1 MLDFS
6 RARVLVVGDVMLDQY
21 WRGDTGRISPEAP
34 VPVVKVTHNDVVA
47 GGCANV
53 AMNAVALGAEVGIIG
68 LIGQDEAGDQL
79 DDLLVTAGVSPYWV
93 RSERV
98 TTIRKLR
105 IMSRQQ
111 QLIRLDFEQIPDPSI
126 AESLLSHVAEF
137 LPNYD
142 ILVISDYAKGS
153 LVAVQEM
160 IQLAKRLHKPVFVDP
175 KGTDFN
181 RYRGATLI
189 KPNLSEFQTIVG
201 QVSTDDSIAQAGKD
215 LLMRLD
221 LSALLVTRSESGMS
235 LVTADQPAHHLPTQA
250 LEVFDVTGA
259 GDTAMATLAVAVASG
274 LSLTSAVRLAN
285 AASGLVVKKLG
296 TSVVTLD
303 ELSTAVHPPAHTGSV
318 AHHWDTLTAWV
329 RQAQALG
336 ERVVMTNGCFDLLHP
351 GHIRYLRS
359 AKALG
364 DRLVVA
370 VNSDASVKRLKGE
383 SRPVNTLEVRME
395 MLSALESVDWVV
407 AFEEDTPASLI
418 CQIKP
423 DVLVKGGDYQIAQI
437 AGADCVLLAGG
448 EVKVLD
454 FWQGHSTTSMID
466 RLQQS
471 K

>member
-6 RARVLVVGDVMLDQY
+6 KARVLVVGDVMLDQY
-21 WRGDTGRISPEAP
+21 WRGDTRRISPEAP
-34 VPVVKVTHNDVVA
+34 VPVVKVLHNDVVA

-53 AMNAVALGAEVGIIG
+53 AMNASALGAQVGIVG
-68 LIGQDEAGDQL
+68 LIGEDEAGDQL
-79 DDLLVTAGVSPYWV
+79 DALLVTAGISPYWV

-105 IMSRQQ
+105 VMSRQQ
-111 QLIRLDFEQIPDPSI
+111 QLIRLDFEQTPDPSI
-126 AESLLSHVAEF
+126 AEGVLLKVAQY
-137 LPNYD
+137 LPEYD
-142 ILVISDYAKGS
+142 ILVISDYAKGT

-160 IQLAKRLHKPVFVDP
+160 IQLAKQLGKPVFIDP

-189 KPNLSEFQTIVG
+189 KPNLSEFQAIVG
-201 QVSTDDSIAQAGKD
+201 QVHSDASIAQAGTD
-215 LLMRLD
+215 LLTRLE
-221 LSALLVTRSESGMS
+221 LSALLVTRSEAGMT
-235 LVTADQPAHHLPTQA
+235 LITVDQPAQHLPTQA

-259 GDTAMATLAVAVASG
+259 GDTAMATLAVSVASG
-274 LSLTSAVRLAN
+274 LTLPAAVRLAN

-303 ELSTAVHPPAHTGSV
+303 ELISAVHPPTHTGAV
-318 AHHWDTLTAWV
+318 AHQWDTLMAWV
-329 RQAQALG
+329 RQAQAIG

-351 GHIRYLRS
+351 GHIRYLRA

-383 SRPVNTLEVRME
+383 SRPVNRLDVRME

-407 AFEEDTPASLI
+407 SFDEDTPESLI

-423 DVLVKGGDYQIAQI
+423 DILVKGGDYQIAQI
-437 AGADCVLLAGG
+437 AGAQCVQASGG
-448 EVKVLD
+448 EVRVLD
-454 FWQGHSTTSMID
+454 FWQGHSTTAMID
-466 RLQQS
+466 RLQQT

>member
-6 RARVLVVGDVMLDQY
+6 KARVLVVGDVMLDQY
-21 WRGDTGRISPEAP
+21 WRGDTRRISPEAP
-34 VPVVKVTHNDVVA
+34 VPVVKVLHNDVVA

-53 AMNAVALGAEVGIIG
+53 AMNASALGAQVGIVG
-68 LIGQDEAGDQL
+68 LIGEDEAGDQL
-79 DDLLVTAGVSPYWV
+79 DALLVTAGISPYWV

-105 IMSRQQ
+105 VMSRQQ
-111 QLIRLDFEQIPDPSI
+111 QLIRLDFEQTPDPSI
-126 AESLLSHVAEF
+126 AEGVLLKVAQY
-137 LPNYD
+137 LPEYD
-142 ILVISDYAKGS
+142 ILVISDYAKGT

-160 IQLAKRLHKPVFVDP
+160 IQLAKQLGKPVFIDP

-189 KPNLSEFQTIVG
+189 KPNLSEFQAIVG
-201 QVSTDDSIAQAGKD
+201 QVHSDASIAQAGID
-215 LLMRLD
+215 LLTRLE
-221 LSALLVTRSESGMS
+221 LSALLVTRSEAGMT
-235 LVTADQPAHHLPTQA
+235 LITVDQPAQHLPTQA

-259 GDTAMATLAVAVASG
+259 GDTAMATLAVSVASG
-274 LSLTSAVRLAN
+274 LTLPAAVRLAN

-303 ELSTAVHPPAHTGSV
+303 ELISAVHPPTHTGAV
-318 AHHWDTLTAWV
+318 AHQWDTLMAWV
-329 RQAQALG
+329 RQAQAIG

-351 GHIRYLRS
+351 GHIRYLRA

-383 SRPVNTLEVRME
+383 SRPVNRLDVRME

-407 AFEEDTPASLI
+407 SFDEDTPESLI

-423 DVLVKGGDYQIAQI
+423 DILVKGGDYQIAQI
-437 AGADCVLLAGG
+437 AGAQCVQACGG
-448 EVKVLD
+448 EVRVLD
-454 FWQGHSTTSMID
+454 FWQGHSTTAMID
-466 RLQQS
+466 RLQQT